1 MKLEYLYAI
10 RQLYNASSMLDAAEK
25 LGINIRTLTKYLNQV
40 ESETGIT
47 ILDKSQKGIVF
58 TGAGYSLYLYAYNII
73 SGLDSYRYHVH
84 AKKEKY
90 LIAAEMKIFL
100 SYVLLCSKSVV
111 DKYQIR
117 FEFKQLYR
125 EEVLKGLID
134 NKYDLGIITMDKSVE
149 NSVKDYGLEFVALSN
164 RKTSILVNKNHP
176 LADQDEVALTELTKY
191 KRVSFENPFD
201 DYYSYTYEI
210 DKKYGVSRGDIILKY
225 LGDIVLL
232 LSKSDFYFI
241 GGITSEEEV
250 LLKDLSIIP
259 VKEIKEDV
267 QVGYIYRR
275 NKKPDEVIQMLIDN
289 GYNGVKNKLN

>member
-10 RQLYNASSMLDAAEK
+10 KELYHSKSMIDAAEK
-25 LGINIRTLTKYLNQV
+25 LSINIRTLAKYLNDV
-40 ESETGIT
+40 ENETGVVV
-47 ILDKSQKGIVF
+47 LDKSKKGIVF
-58 TGAGYSLYLYAYNII
+58 TGSGYSMYLYAYNII
-73 SGLDSYRYHVH
+73 SGLDSYKHNII
-84 AKKEKY
+84 AKKERY

-111 DKYQIR
+111 EKFHIR

-125 EEVLKGLID
+125 EEVLTGLID
-134 NKYDLGIITMDKSVE
+134 NKYDLGIISMDKSVE
-149 NSVKDYGLEFVALSN
+149 NSVKDYGLEFVPLAN
-164 RKTSILVNKNHP
+164 RKTCILVNKNHP
-176 LADQDEVALTELTKY
+176 LANREEVSLTELKGY

-201 DYYSYTYEI
+201 DYYSYTYDI
-210 DKKYGVSRGDIILKY
+210 DKKYGLSRGDIILKY

-267 QVGYIYRR
+267 RVGYIYNRC
-275 NKKPDEVIQMLIDN
+275 KKPDEVVQMLIDN

>member
-10 RQLYNASSMLDAAEK
+10 KELYNSNSMIDAAEK
-25 LGINIRTLTKYLNQV
+25 IGINIRTLAKYLNSV
-40 ESETGIT
+40 ENETGVQ
-47 ILDKSQKGIVF
+47 ILDKTKKGIVF
-58 TGAGYSLYLYAYNII
+58 TGSGYSLYLYAYSII
-73 SGLDSYRYHVH
+73 SGLDSYKNNISTR
-84 AKKEKY
+84 KERY

-100 SYVLLCSKSVV
+100 SYILLCSKSVI
-111 DKYQIR
+111 DKYKIR

-125 EEVLKGLID
+125 EEVLTGLIE

-149 NSVKDYGLEFVALSN
+149 NSVKDYGLEFVPLAK

-176 LADQDEVALTELTKY
+176 LANKEEVSLNELKSY

-201 DYYSYTYEI
+201 DYYSYIYEI
-210 DKKYGVSRGDIILKY
+210 DKQYGISRGDIILKY

-250 LLKDLSIIP
+250 LLKDLSIIS

-267 QVGYIYRR
+267 KVGYIYFKG
-275 NKKPDEVIQMLIDN
+275 KKLDEVIQMLADN
-289 GYNGVKNKLN
+289 GYNGVKNKIN